1 MHIMKNI
8 QHELNADQKLQKKRL
23 VNLKDSHR
31 IIQIMLS
38 NGIIQSETH
47 KEKKD

>member
-8 QHELNADQKLQKKRL
+8 QHELNADYKLQKKRL

-31 IIQIMLS
+31 IIQLLS

-47 KEKKD
+47 QEKKD